1 VRTSTRVTTLSWHS
15 KGTAARLLG
24 QKDALVAEMRHHKYL
39 DLAEVHGFEILA
51 GKAWFKDSTTLIV
64 DGQDSSA
71 GAYLVAS
78 GSEPAIP
85 PLPGLAEAG
94 FLTSTTGME
103 QTSLP
108 ERLVTIGRGFVGL
121 ELSQRYARLG
131 AQVTIVGRLAPR
143 AEPELASRL
152 RLILIDEGIDTV
164 TRRATAVEAQG
175 TGKIVH
181 TDRGHSVE
189 GVCHQS
195 SGSPSRTSPARGR
208 PT

>member
-1 VRTSTRVTTLSWHS
+1 MDRTWSAKSSVSREDEHASHPLSWHS

-94 FLTSTTGME
+94 FLTSTTAVE
-103 QTSLP
+103 QTSLA
-108 ERLVTIGRGFVGL
+108 ERLVTIGQRHHHKPDVAQSLVGP
-121 ELSQRYARLG
+121 G
-131 AQVTIVGRLAPR
+131 
-143 AEPELASRL
+143 
-152 RLILIDEGIDTV
+152 
-164 TRRATAVEAQG
+164 
-175 TGKIVH
+175 
-181 TDRGHSVE
+181 
-189 GVCHQS
+189 
-195 SGSPSRTSPARGR
+195 
-208 PT
+208 